1 MVGVVLQVSVSR
13 GGLPKRPVPEAVL
26 GPLGLEGDAVAHPK
40 YHGGP
45 EKAVLLVSS
54 EAIEELKAQ
63 GFPVF
68 PGALGENLTTA
79 GLDRLGMRPGQR
91 YRVGD
96 ALIEITKLRQPCQA
110 LDVYGPGMQSAIYD
124 QKVKAGDPSSPRWG
138 LAGFYAS
145 VVRTGSVSEGC
156 PIALLGQAV

>member
-1 MVGVVLQVSVSR
+1 MVGAVLQVNISR
-13 GGLPKRPVPEAVL
+13 GGVPKRPVPEAFL

-40 YHGGP
+40 SHGGP
-45 EKAVLLVSS
+45 EKAILLVSS
-54 EAIEELKAQ
+54 EAIEELRAR

-96 ALIEITKLRQPCQA
+96 AVIELTRLRQPCRT
-110 LDVYGPGMQSAIYD
+110 LDVYGPGIQAAVYD
-124 QKVKAGDPSSPRWG
+124 EKVKAGDPSSPRWG

-145 VVRTGSVSEGC
+145 VVTTGRVSQGC
-156 PIALLGQAV
+156 PIALLDQAA

>member
-1 MVGVVLQVSVSR
+1 MVGVVVQVSVSR
-13 GGLPKRPVPEAVL
+13 GGVPKRPVREAFL

-40 YHGGP
+40 HHGGP
-45 EKAVLLVSS
+45 ERAVLLVSS
-54 EAIEELKAQ
+54 EAIEELKVQ

-96 ALIEITKLRQPCQA
+96 AVIEITKLRQPCRT
-110 LDVYGPGMQSAIYD
+110 LDVYGTGIQSAIYD
-124 QKVKAGDPSSPRWG
+124 PKVKAGDPSSPRWG
-138 LAGFYAS
+138 LAGFYAL
-145 VVRTGSVSEGC
+145 VVQTGRVSEGC
-156 PIALLGQAV
+156 PIALQGQAV